1 MTTIADSQVELA
13 APTGREEAW
22 RFTPLRQLRGI
33 HENLVSPS
41 QVSIDVDA
49 ANGVSFAWAD
59 TATQA
64 PTSGPTDWASSIAR
78 AATTRTAV
86 ITIARE
92 FETEAPTVL
101 TVTGGGIDTPQVG
114 HIVINA
120 EAFSK
125 ATIVIDHRGSS
136 TYSENVDINVGDG
149 AQLTVLMVQAWSDD
163 TVHLSRQ
170 HAVVGRDATFRSFV
184 ASFGGQVVRIVPT
197 VEYTAPGG
205 SAELLGAFFADAGQ
219 HLEHRSLVDHS
230 VPHCRSNV
238 MYKGALKGDP
248 EAGPAG
254 VAHTVWV
261 GDVIIRAAAIGTET
275 YEVNR
280 NLVLTDAAR
289 ADSVPNLEIETGEIA
304 GAGHASATGRFDDEQ
319 LFYLQSRGIPADVAT
334 RLVVRGFF
342 ADVINRLGVPDWQQR
357 LASIID
363 AELGLEGNEDGG
375 DDE

>member
-33 HENLVSPS
+33 HEHLVSPS
-41 QVSIDVDA
+41 QVSIDADA

-92 FETEAPTVL
+92 SETEAPTVL

-136 TYSENVDINVGDG
+136 TFSENVDINVGDG